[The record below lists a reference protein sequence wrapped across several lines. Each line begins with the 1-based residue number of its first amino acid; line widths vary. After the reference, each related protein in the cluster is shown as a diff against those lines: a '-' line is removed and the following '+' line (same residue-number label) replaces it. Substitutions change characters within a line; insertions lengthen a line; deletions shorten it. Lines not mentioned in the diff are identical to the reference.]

1 MPDST
6 RVREMLLY
14 LVPAALLLIA
24 GLVAAFMLLRD
35 SALAPR
41 NRNTITSPVP
51 GDILDISMVPY
62 ETAQFTSVRPAG
74 WRDAG
79 GGAYA
84 YLQTDYGLI
93 QRHIPAPG
101 ISFVQPGIVTDMAFT
116 RHAGQVNE
124 RQANGLTW
132 RIYRGETERFQVDYA
147 LADGG
152 SLSVYMIL
160 MQVPPA
166 AYDVL
171 HERLFLEVLENF
183 QPK

>member
-1 MPDST
+1 
-6 RVREMLLY
+6 MLLY

-24 GLVAAFMLLRD
+24 GLVAAFVLLRD

-41 NRNTITSPVP
+41 SRSTPGTAPVP
-51 GDILDISMVPY
+51 GDMLDISMVPY
-62 ETAQFTSVRPAG
+62 ETAHFTSVRPAG

-84 YLQTDYGLI
+84 YLQTDYGLV
-93 QRHIPAPG
+93 QRHIAAPG
-101 ISFVQPGIVTDMAFT
+101 IDFVQPGVVSDMDFT
-116 RHAGQVNE
+116 QHAGQVDE
-124 RQANGLTW
+124 RQINGLTW
-132 RIYRGETERFQVDYA
+132 RIYRGETDRFQVDYA

-152 SLSVYMIL
+152 SLSVYMVL

-171 HERLFLEVLENF
+171 HERLFLEALENF